1 MRKCVFLFLF
11 FISVGC
17 SPSTVQDCRRE
28 ARGVIKS
35 LTADLKDVQTKE
47 DLIDLEDAISRKM
60 QTLVDLMI
68 RLKKLQERGA
78 VIPEEED
85 HSPSDALMH
94 EMKRIYN
101 IDGGSALFE
110 RFEREALLTL
120 DAYDQRRKK

>member
-1 MRKCVFLFLF
+1 MKKCIFLFLF
-11 FISVGC
+11 FFFVGC

-35 LTADLKDVQTKE
+35 LTADLREVQTRE
-47 DLIDLEDAISRKM
+47 DLIDREERISRKV

-78 VIPEEED
+78 VISEEED
-85 HSPSDALMH
+85 HSPNDALMQ
-94 EMKRIYN
+94 EMKRIYTM
-101 IDGGSALFE
+101 DGGRALFE

>member
-1 MRKCVFLFLF
+1 MKNCLFLFLF

-17 SPSTVQDCRRE
+17 SPSTVTDCKRE
-28 ARGVIKS
+28 AKGVIKS
-35 LTADLKDVQTKE
+35 LTADLKEIQTREDLLDKE
-47 DLIDLEDAISRKM
+47 DQISHKV

-78 VIPEEED
+78 LIPVEED
-85 HSPSDALMH
+85 HSDSDDLMQ
-94 EMKRIYN
+94 EMKRIYM
-101 IDGGSALFE
+101 IDGGRVIFE